1 MEINDGGSAF
11 PEVETSYSN
20 RWDGDSGGYANT
32 YSVGGMTLR
41 DWFAGQALAGLCGDV
56 SNMTETPDQLARAA
70 YAAASAMLKAR
81 EGK

>member
-1 MEINDGGSAF
+1 MAINDGGSAF
-11 PEVETSYSN
+11 PEVETSYSS

-41 DWFAGQALAGLCGDV
+41 DWFAGQALVGIIAGGKWVERV
-56 SNMTETPDQLARAA
+56 SAEA
-70 YAAASAMLKAR
+70 YAYADAMLRAR